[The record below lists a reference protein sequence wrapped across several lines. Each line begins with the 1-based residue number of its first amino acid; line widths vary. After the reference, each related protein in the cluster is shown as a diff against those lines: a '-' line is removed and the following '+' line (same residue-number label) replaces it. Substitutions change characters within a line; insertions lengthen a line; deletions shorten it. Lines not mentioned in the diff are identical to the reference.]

1 MDALWEDFKDA
12 LGGTIPNIIAAVA
25 ILLLGWLVAWLVASL
40 VRRIVRST
48 KLGERLSRHVGEEN
62 TARVANVERGAY
74 RITFW
79 VIMIFV
85 IVSALETLN
94 LSLVA
99 EPLGSMLTQFVNFLP
114 QLLGAGILAAV
125 AWGVAALVRML
136 VAKALGA
143 TSVDKNIGSQVSG
156 ESDAK
161 PVPLSATLA
170 EVAYWLVWLLFLP
183 AILSVLNL
191 GGLLGPVDELVTE
204 IVGFLPN
211 LLAAGLIAV
220 VVWFVAHIVRRIA
233 VSLLV
238 AVGLD
243 RLGGRL
249 GAGKVLGRQTL
260 SGLVGLVVYALI
272 LIPGIVAV
280 LDALQ
285 LPAVAAPVSQMLGSI
300 VSSIPLLLGA
310 AIALVIAYFIGRVVG
325 DLVRNLLA
333 AIGFNSVLAKLGLGS
348 ERADD
353 GWTPAAIVGNI
364 VMVVIV
370 LFGLIQAFTL
380 LKFPALVEMTTR
392 SMVFA
397 AHILVGLAVFGLGL
411 FLANVIAGA
420 IRASGVVQANL
431 LALFAR
437 VAILVLAGAIALQ
450 QMGLADSIIL
460 VGFGLLLG
468 SVAVAAAI
476 AFGVGGREVAGREL
490 ANWVNA
496 VKSSEES

>member
-25 ILLLGWLVAWLVASL
+25 ILLVGWLVAWLVASL
-40 VRRIVRST
+40 VRRLVRAT
-48 KLGERLSRHVGEEN
+48 KLGDRLARHVGEEN
-62 TARVANVERGAY
+62 SARVTNVERGAY

-114 QLLGAGILAAV
+114 QLLGAGILAVV
-125 AWGVAALVRML
+125 AWGVAVLVRML

-143 TSVDKNIGSQVSG
+143 TSVDKNVGAQVSG
-156 ESDAK
+156 EEDAR
-161 PVPLSATLA
+161 PIPLSATLA

-183 AILSVLNL
+183 AILSVLNI
-191 GGLLGPVDELVTE
+191 GGLLGPVDALVTE
-204 IVGFLPN
+204 IVAFLPN

-220 VVWFVAHIVRRIA
+220 AVWFVAHIVRRG
-233 VSLLV
+233 VVGLLV

-243 RLGGRL
+243 RLGQKT
-249 GAGKVLGRQTL
+249 GADRVLGRQTL
-260 SGLVGLVVYALI
+260 SGLIGIVVYALI
-272 LIPGIVAV
+272 LIPGMVAV

-285 LPAVAAPVSQMLGSI
+285 LGAVAGPLSDMLGSI
-300 VSSIPLLLGA
+300 VASIPLLLA
-310 AIALVIAYFIGRVVG
+310 AAVALIITYFIGRLVG

-333 AIGFNSVLAKLGLGS
+333 AIGFNSVLAKLGIGS

-353 GWTPAAIVGNI
+353 GWAPAAIVGKI
-364 VMVVIV
+364 VMVVIM
-370 LFGLIQAFTL
+370 LLGLIQAFTL
-380 LKFPALVEMTTR
+380 LRFPALVDMTTR

-411 FLANVIAGA
+411 YLANVIAGA
-420 IRASGVVQANL
+420 VRASGVVQANL
-431 LALFAR
+431 LSLFAR

-460 VGFGLLLG
+460 VGFGLALG
-468 SVAVAAAI
+468 SLAVAAAI

-490 ANWVNA
+490 SNWVDSI
-496 VKSSEES
+496 KSKQ